1 MSRKMGKRK
10 AFAALGDD
18 EPLSRALVPLKARR
32 TALKKGLRAKAPS
45 ASLMRQVRSLIQS
58 KKKDAADVTRISG
71 TMAGTTVSCLTSSTT
86 VATAASGTGLLD
98 MDGDQALINWVRI
111 RASILNE
118 CLEDATPV
126 GIADAFVRHIVV
138 WFNKPLLV
146 ASAAGTL
153 PPITEVLMTD
163 DLKSLIVPANRNAGR
178 FVILSDKTW
187 NFGQNTVAVA
197 ATGAYPRNNGVN
209 GRQLDYVVKVNKNCH
224 FKENAVSGAPAGH
237 YDSDVSP
244 GQIDTGLL
252 CFYTMTVGA
261 NASGTLTSVTHTRL
275 NYTG

>member
-1 MSRKMGKRK
+1 MSRVYKRK
-10 AFAALGDD
+10 FASLGDD
-18 EPLSRALVPLKARR
+18 EPLSRAMMPLKARR
-32 TALKKGLRAKAPS
+32 KSSQKGLRPPKAG
-45 ASLMRQVRSLIQS
+45 ASLLRQMRSLIQS
-58 KKKDAADVTRISG
+58 KKKDAPDVTRING

-98 MDGDQALINWVRI
+98 MDGDSALINWVRI
-111 RASILNE
+111 RANILNE
-118 CLEDATPV
+118 CLEDVTPV
-126 GIADAFVRHIVV
+126 GIADALVRHIVV
-138 WFNKPLLV
+138 WYHKPLLV

-153 PPITEVLMTD
+153 PPVTEILMTD
-163 DLKSLIVPANRNAGR
+163 DLRSLYVPSNRNAGR
-178 FVILSDKTW
+178 YVVLSDKTW

-197 ATGAYPRNNGVN
+197 ATGAYPRFNGVCA
-209 GRQLDYVVKVNKNCH
+209 RQLDYVVKVNKNCH
-224 FKENAVSGAPAGH
+224 FMGNAVSGTPAGH
-237 YDSDVSP
+237 YDSDVVA